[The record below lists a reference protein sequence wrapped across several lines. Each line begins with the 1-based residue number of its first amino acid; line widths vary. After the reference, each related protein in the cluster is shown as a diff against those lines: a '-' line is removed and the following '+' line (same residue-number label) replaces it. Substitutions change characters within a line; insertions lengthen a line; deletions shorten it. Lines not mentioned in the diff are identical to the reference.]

1 MNKHKIGFAF
11 SGGGVKGAS
20 HCGALQ
26 AMHEFGI
33 KADMVAGTSVGSIVA
48 TFYAAG
54 IEPIEMVNVFSSL
67 DFRELLGI
75 MRPKGGLFDSKPLE
89 KHLRKIIPFENF
101 EDLPIETIAVATCIE
116 NGKVEYFNRGEIVP
130 RIVASCSIPIIFQ
143 PFKIGDLHYL
153 DGGVLMN
160 LPVIPLRDKCEKV
173 IALNLHHAGTVPYKD
188 NIVSIA
194 MRSSSLMFLSNS
206 MIDSTQAD
214 IFIDMDTAAY
224 NAYDMKKVDILFQIG
239 YDTTVK
245 VLEENGYIRVM
256 PPQKIAI
263 KHKEKQPGKMS
274 EMMARAQEML
284 VKSDELRSSAK
295 KIIAKVRR
303 AR

>member
-1 MNKHKIGFAF
+1 MNKHKIGIAF

-26 AMHEFGI
+26 ALHEFGI

-54 IEPIEMVNVFSSL
+54 IEPVEMVNVFSIL
-67 DFRELLGI
+67 DFRELLGT
-75 MRPKGGLFDSKPLE
+75 MRPKGGLFDAKPLE
-89 KHLRKIIPFENF
+89 KRLREIIPYENF
-101 EDLPIETIAVATCIE
+101 EDLPIETVAVATCIE
-116 NGKVEYFNRGEIVP
+116 NGKAEYFNRGEIVP
-130 RIVASCSIPIIFQ
+130 RIAASCSIPVIFQ

-173 IALNLHHAGTVPYKD
+173 IALNLHHAETVPYRD
-188 NIVSIA
+188 NIVSVA

-206 MIDSTQAD
+206 MIDSVQAD
-214 IFIDMDTAAY
+214 MFIDMDTSDY
-224 NAYDMKKVDILFQIG
+224 SAYDMKKVDMLFQIG
-239 YDTTVK
+239 YDTAVK
-245 VLEENGYIRVM
+245 ALEENGYLRVM
-256 PPQKIAI
+256 PPQKITI
-263 KHKEKQPGKMS
+263 KHKEKQPGKVS

-284 VKSDELRSSAK
+284 LKSDELRSSAK
-295 KIIAKVRR
+295 KLIAKAHR
-303 AR
+303 AK